1 MVFISRST
9 EETEAIGEKFA
20 KGLKHG
26 DVIAFSGE
34 LGAGKT
40 AFARGVLRGLGYTGR
55 VTSPTFAITNEYKT
69 PSGNVAHIDLYRVND
84 VSELYDI
91 GFEEYFSGNRIVLI
105 EWSENALE
113 LLPENYKN
121 VCISYGKFENE
132 RKIQITQE
140 SETRDK
146 ACATHNSCFTKGGSK

>member
-1 MVFISRST
+1 MEFTSRST
-9 EETEAIGEKFA
+9 EETEALGEKFA
-20 KGLKHG
+20 KDLKSG

-40 AFARGVLRGLGYTGR
+40 AFSRGVLRGLGYTGR
-55 VTSPTFAITNEYKT
+55 VTSPTFTIANEYKT
-69 PSGNVAHIDLYRVND
+69 PSGNVAHIDLYRVTD
-84 VSELYDI
+84 ALELYDI

-121 VCISYGKFENE
+121 VCILYGKSENE
-132 RKIQITQE
+132 RKIQINQE
-140 SETRDK
+140 SHGINQIVPDF
-146 ACATHNSCFTKGGSK
+146 AKGGS